1 MQKVTHSN
9 TIDGESVE
17 KMKSEMVL
25 ETSFVQSEMSYACG
39 LHLTITLS
47 NEGTAHS
54 FGRNED
60 GELSLGHNKD
70 VSLPTPIPNLPQIDM
85 VSCGAR
91 FTVCVDCEGFICS
104 FGESSFGQ
112 LGTGNETIS
121 MFLKNFKMGFFLLLF
136 LFPVE
141 DITH

>member
-1 MQKVTHSN
+1 MCVW
-9 TIDGESVE
+9 
-17 KMKSEMVL
+17 
-25 ETSFVQSEMSYACG
+25 
-39 LHLTITLS
+39 HLTITLS

-60 GELSLGHNKD
+60 GELGLGHNKD

-91 FTVCVDCEGFICS
+91 FTVCVDCEGFIWS

-112 LGTGNETIS
+112 LGTVQTKQIS
-121 MFLKNFKMGFFLLLF
+121 MFLKNFKMGSFFLFLDSNENVFSAGNNLF
-136 LFPVE
+136 
-141 DITH
+141 TN